1 MTEAE
6 QAKLQRQAQEFWQA
20 AKMHL
25 IQSVQPGNPRAF
37 AHGIDRSKLN
47 HRSPYSNPNQ
57 GFSLQSGRM
66 PSDTEV
72 SNFVNKVM
80 GGNPYE
86 KALKNGGAATSTPAA
101 TVPAKRGYGGG
112 FGTPGSGGTSGGG
125 GSSAPQAD
133 PNQLFERMMMT
144 AQGKMDEANAA
155 NEYRYGQGLG
165 ELTDLHG
172 RNQERTV
179 NLGNAK
185 IQDLDQRLKNAL
197 LDNEADLVRRGLG
210 GDTQQAVFRKD
221 AALTNAREVGRI
233 LEERDAMAAGYDT
246 RDTNNKVGFIERR
259 EDTGPDY
266 MQLMQ
271 MAQQHGLAQQQ
282 ALEREKAAEA
292 MKEALAQ
299 QQARGTG
306 GQTVNPRA
314 LVQSGP
320 RGGATP
326 MFMGAN
332 PVQLAMGMGLMPNM
346 LGGARNVVSNRYPT
360 PRGGGKKKSKGKKVN
375 AGSLPMHIAP
385 TIAPP
390 LMAAKFAY
398 PAIKKALPKARRA
411 AANALDSVI
420 NYGVQQVHDGS
431 YNTTKPPE
439 QYAAA
444 ERLWGGLRN
453 LRGLIQ

>member
-125 GSSAPQAD
+125 GGSSAPQAE
-133 PNQLFERMMMT
+133 PNQLFERMMMAAEGQMNST
-144 AQGKMDEANAA
+144 NAA
-155 NEYRYGQGLG
+155 NEFRYGQGIDLLSGVG
-165 ELTDLHG
+165 E
-172 RNQERTV
+172 RNQSRAQ
-179 NLGNAK
+179 NLGIAQS
-185 IQDLDQRLKNAL
+185 QDIDERMKNAL
-197 LDNEADLVRRGLG
+197 LDSEASLAARGLG
-210 GDTQQAVFRKD
+210 GSTIQDSFRMAEAQK
-221 AALTNAREVGRI
+221 TAREQQRI
-233 LEERDAMAAGYDT
+233 SEMRDSRASDYDT
-246 RDTNNKVGFIERR
+246 RDTGNLVGFIERR

-320 RGGATP
+320 RGGASP

-332 PVQLAMGMGLMPNM
+332 PVQLAMGYFGGGGLMPQQ
-346 LGGARNVVSNRYPT
+346 V
-360 PRGGGKKKSKGKKVN
+360 
-375 AGSLPMHIAP
+375 
-385 TIAPP
+385 
-390 LMAAKFAY
+390 AAQQSS
-398 PAIKKALPKARRA
+398 PQQQ
-411 AANALDSVI
+411 SVP
-420 NYGVQQVHDGS
+420 VQQVPVQRASTGNFLGLPVPALRHAYQPIKKKAKRSAKTALNIGGS
-431 YNTTKPPE
+431 LMEANLKQAKTPE
-439 QYAAA
+439 HKAAA
-444 ERLWGGLRN
+444 QSAIDWMRRQSRKLS
-453 LRGLIQ
+453 

>member
-112 FGTPGSGGTSGGG
+112 FGTPGSGGASGGG
-125 GSSAPQAD
+125 GSSAPQAE
-133 PNQLFERMMMT
+133 PNQLFERMMMA

-155 NEYRYGQGLG
+155 NEYRYAEGKG
-165 ELTDLHG
+165 ELTG
-172 RNQERTV
+172 IRTRNQDRATNWGIAAQADVAE
-179 NLGNAK
+179 
-185 IQDLDQRLKNAL
+185 QMKNAL
-197 LDNEADLVRRGLG
+197 LDSEASLAARGLG
-210 GDTQQAVFRKD
+210 GSTIQDSFRMAEAQK
-221 AALTNAREVGRI
+221 TAREQQRI
-233 LEERDAMAAGYDT
+233 SEMRDSRASDYDT
-246 RDTNNKVGFIERR
+246 RDTGNLVGFIERR

-282 ALEREKAAEA
+282 ALEREKAA
-292 MKEALAQ
+292 AQ

-320 RGGATP
+320 RGGASP

-332 PVQLAMGMGLMPNM
+332 PVGMAQSF
-346 LGGARNVVSNRYPT
+346 LGALPQFSPITSNRYPT
-360 PRGGGKKKSKGKKVN
+360 PRGTRSESQAKAAKKSKVKYHKKKV
-375 AGSLPMHIAP
+375 LPTYKIP
-385 TIAPP
+385 TPP
-390 LMAAKFAY
+390 LQ
-398 PAIKKALPKARRA
+398 LP
-411 AANALDSVI
+411 
-420 NYGVQQVHDGS
+420 H
-431 YNTTKPPE
+431 TTQGPL
-439 QYAAA
+439 YA
-444 ERLWGGLRN
+444 
-453 LRGLIQ
+453 

>member
-66 PSDTEV
+66 PSDTDV
-72 SNFVNKVM
+72 SNFINKMM

-101 TVPAKRGYGGG
+101 AVPAKRGYGGG
-112 FGTPGSGGTSGGG
+112 FGTPGSGSSGGAG
-125 GSSAPQAD
+125 KSPAPQAE
-133 PNQLFERMMMT
+133 PNQLFERMMMA

-155 NEYRYGQGLG
+155 NEYRYAEGKG
-165 ELTDLHG
+165 ELTG
-172 RNQERTV
+172 IRTRNQDRATNWGIAAQADVAE
-179 NLGNAK
+179 
-185 IQDLDQRLKNAL
+185 QMKNAL
-197 LDNEADLVRRGLG
+197 LDTQASLASKGLG
-210 GDTQQAVFRKD
+210 GSTIYDSF
-221 AALTNAREVGRI
+221 ALSEAQKTAREQQRI
-233 LEERDAMAAGYDT
+233 SEMRDSRASDYDT
-246 RDTNNKVGFIERR
+246 RDTGNLVGFIERR

>member
-72 SNFVNKVM
+72 SNFINKMM

-112 FGTPGSGGTSGGG
+112 FGTPGSGGTSSGG
-125 GSSAPQAD
+125 GSSAPQAE
-133 PNQLFERMMMT
+133 PNQLFERMMMA

-155 NEYRYGQGLG
+155 NIARYDEGKG
-165 ELTDLHG
+165 ELTG
-172 RNQERTV
+172 IRTRNQDRATNWGIAAQADVAE
-179 NLGNAK
+179 
-185 IQDLDQRLKNAL
+185 QMKNAL
-197 LDNEADLVRRGLG
+197 LDSEASLAARGLG
-210 GDTQQAVFRKD
+210 GSTIQDSFRMAEAQK
-221 AALTNAREVGRI
+221 TAREQQRI
-233 LEERDAMAAGYDT
+233 SEMRDSRASDYDT
-246 RDTNNKVGFIERR
+246 RDTGNLVGFIERR

-292 MKEALAQ
+292 MKEAVAQ

-320 RGGATP
+320 RGGASP

-332 PVQLAMGMGLMPNM
+332 PVQLAMGYFGGGGLMPQQVAAQQQSAPQQNTPVQQAPAQRASTGNI
-346 LGGARNVVSNRYPT
+346 LGLPVPALRYAAPLVRKAIPKIKRKAKT
-360 PRGGGKKKSKGKKVN
+360 ALNIG
-375 AGSLPMHIAP
+375 GSLMEAN
-385 TIAPP
+385 
-390 LMAAKFAY
+390 LKQAKT
-398 PAIKKALPKARRA
+398 PEHKA
-411 AANALDSVI
+411 AAQSAIDWMRRQSRKLS
-420 NYGVQQVHDGS
+420 
-431 YNTTKPPE
+431 
-439 QYAAA
+439 
-444 ERLWGGLRN
+444 
-453 LRGLIQ
+453 